1 MIRTRASCMCTLVGC
16 LAWGLQSSAA
26 AAERWKAPNPAE
38 LALAAPAI
46 DKDADAEILEW
57 DVRVAEELDGDSPS
71 TVFDH
76 YIRLKIFTDRGRDT
90 YGRVDLTYADSVRIF
105 GVEARTIAADGSIRE
120 VRKADIFRRTLVK
133 GDDLQVEA
141 VSFALPGVQK
151 GSIVEYGWKEQHADS
166 LAANLRLPTQREV
179 PVHVVRYHI
188 KPLGL
193 EDMGYEMRLHGF
205 QMVLPPLKREAND
218 FYLLTVEKIPALREE
233 PHMPPERQVAP
244 WVLVYYERTGAPREP
259 KAFWEDLVKRESDE
273 ARKLWR
279 PTDEVRRAAAEACAG
294 AATPEQ
300 KVAALVK
307 YVRGKV
313 QRTDVDTAPLELAR
327 GDTRDRSAK
336 EVLKRGRGDAADT
349 LTVFL
354 ALAQAAG
361 LDARLALVADRA
373 DIGFDPAL
381 PIRALLPGRVAAV
394 RVGEAWRF
402 IDPASRYSPEAR
414 LSWWHEGQT
423 ALVSGAKG
431 AEVLNTH
438 VSQPADTVRRRVGRF
453 RLLPDGAL
461 EGDLSFEYTGHWGAG
476 LKEREDEDTPAE
488 REESFK
494 TLMTGRLT
502 GAELSEIR
510 VENVADIDKPYRVTA
525 KLRVPAY
532 AQRTGSRLI
541 FQPNVF
547 ERGVDAIFT
556 RADRHLPIFFNY
568 GRTEDDEVTI
578 ELPADYAIEPSPVPA
593 PLALKPAFSHAVTT
607 QVGDGRLV
615 LKRRLVFGDQEML
628 VLESKYYDTLKA
640 FFTRMHQND
649 GVAISVKRAT
659 ATP

>member
-1 MIRTRASCMCTLVGC
+1 MLVGC
-16 LAWGLQSSAA
+16 LAWGLQSSPAA
-26 AAERWKAPNPAE
+26 AQRWKTPNPAE

-57 DVRVAEELDGDSPS
+57 DVRVAEEFENDTPA
-71 TVFDH
+71 TIFVH

-90 YGRVDLTYADSVRIF
+90 YGRVDLTYADSVHIS

-120 VRKADIFRRTLVK
+120 VGKADIFRRTLVK
-133 GDDLQVEA
+133 GDDQQVKA

-151 GSIVEYGWKEQHADS
+151 GSIVEYGWREQHSDA
-166 LAANLRLPTQREV
+166 LAANLRLSMQREV

-193 EDMGYEMRLHGF
+193 EDMGYGMRLQGF
-205 QMVLPPLKREAND
+205 QMELPPLKREAND
-218 FYLLTVEKIPALREE
+218 FYLLTVERIPAFREE
-233 PHMPPERQVAP
+233 PHMPPERQIAA
-244 WVLVYYERTGAPREP
+244 WALVYYERTSVPREP
-259 KAFWEDLVKRESDE
+259 AAFWEDFVKRESDE

-307 YVRGKV
+307 YVRTKV
-313 QRTDVDTAPLELAR
+313 QRTDVDPAPLDQAR

-336 EVLKRGRGDAADT
+336 EVLKRARGDAADT

-354 ALAQAAG
+354 ALAQASG

-373 DIGFDPAL
+373 DMGFDPTMT
-381 PIRALLPGRVAAV
+381 IRALLPGRVAAV

-402 IDPASRYSPEAR
+402 IDPASRHSPEAR
-414 LSWWHEGQT
+414 LPWWHEGQT

-431 AEVLNTH
+431 AEILTTDVA
-438 VSQPADTVRRRVGRF
+438 QPADTVRRRVGRF
-453 RLLPDGAL
+453 RLLPDGTL
-461 EGDLSFEYTGHWGAG
+461 EGDLSFEYTGHWGAV
-476 LKEREDEDTPAE
+476 LKEREEEDTPAE
-488 REESFK
+488 REASFK
-494 TLMTGRLT
+494 TLMTGRLA
-502 GAELSEIR
+502 GAEVSEIR
-510 VENVADIDKPYRVTA
+510 VENVTDVDKPYRVAA

-541 FQPNVF
+541 VQPNVF
-547 ERGVDAIFT
+547 ERGIDAIFT
-556 RADRHLPIFFNY
+556 SPERRLPIFFRY
-568 GRTEDDEVTI
+568 GRTEEDEVTI
-578 ELPADYAIEPSPVPA
+578 ELPADHTIEPSPPPA
-593 PLALKPAFSHAVTT
+593 PIAVKPAFSHTATT
-607 QVGDGRLV
+607 LMAKDRLV
-615 LKRRLVFGDQEML
+615 LKRQVVFGAKGMLVF
-628 VLESKYYDTLKA
+628 ESKYYETLKA
-640 FFTRMHQND
+640 FFARMHEND
-649 GVAISVKRAT
+649 GVAISLKRAT